1 MRTYYWI
8 MAIIVTLGVLLGVA
22 TFMVQ
27 HCEVD
32 FARLAYY
39 NPGCA
44 SLVLDDEGN
53 ELARFELDRR
63 APIVLGDVPLHVQ
76 QAFIT
81 AEDRNFFS
89 HPGISWRSII
99 RSLFVNLYHCRK
111 MQGASTITQ
120 QLVKLLFFDCRKNF
134 VRKIKEQVYAL
145 LIEQQFSKEQI
156 LQTYLNHVCFG
167 CGIYGIQA
175 AAQRFWGI
183 SVQQLSLAQGAALAA
198 IVNQP
203 ARYCPLMHPTASIT
217 RRDWILTGMMSLG
230 YITSQQCAAAKKEPL
245 VVQACYGMNSYA
257 PHVKEALRQMLEQL
271 VGKHALYTGGL
282 VIQTTINRVMQQKA
296 HEAFVQQ
303 CLLMRQQLHPAM
315 DGALLTVATSTGEIK
330 ALIGGCDFK
339 ESQFNRA
346 LQARR
351 QLGSIIKPLIYAA
364 AVLQGR
370 QFSEIEIDEPVEFTH
385 GTTVWAP
392 RNSNRTFEGP
402 MTLARALSFSNN
414 IIAIKTLLRAGID
427 RVIALARKCHIVAEL
442 PAYPSLA
449 LGCVD
454 VTLKEAVGLFNVFAN
469 DGVYVEPH
477 LVAWIKDRWG
487 AKIYRYMPVRERV
500 IPSRVAGQVSKVL
513 GIGIGRYMKRMNHAD
528 FVATAIGKTGTTN
541 DARTCW
547 FVGATPRLTTGIY
560 VGRDDNKPLGE
571 HVFPVGTAFPIW
583 FQLHRAIDNVIGN
596 FLVDPMLR
604 EVLVDWN
611 TGAIVSSP
619 HEDTVVLYQ

>member
-8 MAIIVTLGVLLGVA
+8 TFIIVTLGVLLGVA

-44 SLVLDDEGN
+44 SVVLDDEGN

-63 APIVLGDVPLHVQ
+63 APIMLCDIPLHVQ

-81 AEDRNFFS
+81 AEDRNFFT

-99 RSLFVNLYHCRK
+99 RSLFVNMYHCRK

-183 SVQQLSLAQGAALAA
+183 SVHQLSIAQAAALAA

-203 ARYCPLMHPTASIT
+203 ARYCPLMHPAAPLA
-217 RRDWILTGMMSLG
+217 RRNWILAGMASLG
-230 YITSQQCAAAKKEPL
+230 YITAQQCADAKKEPL
-245 VVQACYGMNSYA
+245 VVQASYGMNSYA

-271 VGKHALYTGGL
+271 VGKHELYTGGL
-282 VIQTTINRVMQQKA
+282 VIQTTINRAIQQKA
-296 HEAFVQQ
+296 HESFVQQ
-303 CLLMRQQLHPAM
+303 CQLLRQQLHPSM
-315 DGALLTVATSTGEIK
+315 DGALLTVAVSTGEIK

-364 AVLQGR
+364 AIMQGR
-370 QFSEIEIDEPVEFTH
+370 NFAEVEIDEPVEFTH
-385 GTTVWAP
+385 GTTVWSP
-392 RNSNRTFEGP
+392 RNSSRTFEGP
-402 MTLARALSFSNN
+402 MTLARALSYSNN
-414 IIAIKTLLRAGID
+414 IIAIKTLLRTGIE
-427 RVIALARKCHIVAEL
+427 RVITLAHKCHLSADM

-449 LGCVD
+449 LGCTD
-454 VTLKEAVGLFNVFAN
+454 VTLKEAVGLFNIFAN

-477 LVAWIKDRWG
+477 LVSWIKDRWG

-500 IPSRVAGQVSKVL
+500 VPSRVAGQVTKVL
-513 GIGIGRYMKRMNHAD
+513 GIGIDRYMTRMNHDD
-528 FVATAIGKTGTTN
+528 FVASAIGKTGTTN

-547 FVGATPRLTTGIY
+547 FVGSTPRLTTGVY
-560 VGRDDNKPLGE
+560 VGRDDNKALGE
-571 HVFPVGTAFPIW
+571 HVFPVGTAFPMW
-583 FQLHRAIDNVIGN
+583 FQLHKAVDNCKGN
-596 FLVDPMLR
+596 FIVDPTLK
-604 EVLVDWN
+604 EVLIDWN
-611 TGAIVSSP
+611 TGACVGSP
-619 HEDTVVLYQ
+619 CADTVTIYQ